1 MIDELTEAEVMQDS
15 GFGPP
20 PVFVGYGPDN
30 SEVTFGTIGAWQRF
44 MDRVIGLLGED
55 QAGLRVFFGHNKL
68 VMNSLDEQPQYS
80 KAVAVIRAQFARAMG
95 EG

>member
-1 MIDELTEAEVMQDS
+1 MSENLTEAEVMQDS

-30 SEVTFGTIGAWQRF
+30 NEVTFGTIGAWQAF

-55 QAGLRVFFGHNKL
+55 QAGLRGFFGHNKL
-68 VMNSLDEQPQYS
+68 VMNSLEEQPQYR
-80 KAVAVIRAQFARAMG
+80 KAVAVIRAQFVRAMR